1 MSLTDV
7 VCRNSACPADRARV
21 RLADSGGLYLE
32 IMPNGSRRWFWKYRF
47 GGKEKRLALG
57 HYTEAGSKK
66 VSVSL
71 KDAREARDDA
81 RKLLSAGTDPAQK
94 RQLDKLTRQAVAGV
108 TFAAVAREL
117 HTTKRSG
124 WSPRYAT
131 RWIERMEKDLFPWI
145 GSLPLQ
151 EITAPPLLH
160 TLRRIESRGAHET
173 AHTLRQTAGQVFRYA
188 SPPAAANATL
198 HLTCTARS
206 SRSS

>member
-7 VCRNSACPADRARV
+7 VCRNSACPAAKASV

-32 IMPNGSRRWFWKYRF
+32 ITPNGSRRWFWKYRF

-71 KDAREARDDA
+71 KHAREARDDA
-81 RKLLSAGTDPAQK
+81 RKLLRKGTDPAQQ
-94 RQLDKLTRQAVAGV
+94 RQLDKLTRQAVAGI
-108 TFAAVAREL
+108 TFEAVACEL
-117 HTTKRSG
+117 HATKHSG
-124 WSPRYAT
+124 WSLRYGA

-151 EITAPPLLH
+151 DITAPLLLH
-160 TLRRIESRGAHET
+160 TLRRIENRGA
-173 AHTLRQTAGQVFRYA
+173 QTEQTPVLCKCGGAVGML
-188 SPPAAANATL
+188 AANPGVAPD
-198 HLTCTARS
+198 
-206 SRSS
+206 